1 MKGMVKARYEPENS
15 SAAAVITIPAGDLQL
30 KTSVTDATL
39 FNAPA
44 LYHGLVLSLE
54 KPSCFAL
61 HYDVPKKD
69 VRFQFMNTVSV
80 FEKPIN
86 LTYTHARGDNL
97 TTLDGSLVVDP
108 ANKVSVNY
116 EFGSGNCRVKYAYA
130 HGELRRTVFEPCYDI
145 SKNAW
150 DFAVSN
156 QCKGGDSIKAT
167 YHTTTKLLGL
177 EWNRDSSINGSFK
190 ISASMN
196 LAEQKIDPK
205 IVAESTWN
213 FGLGL

>member
-1 MKGMVKARYEPENS
+1 MSLISLVSMVFSRA
-15 SAAAVITIPAGDLQL
+15 Q
-30 KTSVTDATL
+30 
-39 FNAPA
+39 
-44 LYHGLVLSLE
+44 
-54 KPSCFAL
+54 
-61 HYDVPKKD
+61 D

-190 ISASMN
+190 VF
-196 LAEQKIDPK
+196 LLLCFKIK
-205 IVAESTWN
+205 NQIFMSVCMYITIA
-213 FGLGL
+213 F

>member
-1 MKGMVKARYEPENS
+1 MKATVKGRYELEKS
-15 SAAAVITIPAGDLQL
+15 SAAAIISIPAGDLQL
-30 KTSVTDATL
+30 KTSLTDATL
-39 FNAPA
+39 FNGPS
-44 LYHGLVLSLE
+44 LHGLVLSVE
-54 KPSCFAL
+54 KPSYFAL

-69 VRFQFMNTVSV
+69 VRFQFMNTVRI

-86 LTYTHARGDNL
+86 LTYTHARGDNR
-97 TTLDGSLVVDP
+97 TTLDGSLAVDP

-130 HGELRRTVFEPCYDI
+130 HGELRRTVFEPSYDV

-156 QCKGGDSIKAT
+156 KFEGGDSIKAT
-167 YHTTTKLLGL
+167 YHTTSKLLGL

-196 LAEQKIDPK
+196 LAEQKINPK

-213 FGLGL
+213 FEM